1 MNEGLDRVL
10 RDFVMESQENL
21 ERLDHE
27 FVALEQDPSN
37 TDLLGDIFR
46 IIHTIKGSAGFL
58 SLVNL
63 EQVSHH
69 TEDVLSKLR
78 EGALRLNSDITTVLL
93 SAVDTIKSILLTI
106 EKTGQEE
113 DHQIEPVLT
122 ALKSIAEKSRNLPD
136 ELKPAK
142 PPSAEKTPPPAS
154 PSKLLRPP
162 ETLSNNHILED
173 SSAPITGDTSAKSA
187 SEIIERTL
195 SSVEESRIHVDVA
208 LLDQLMNLTAEL
220 VLARNQVVQLSAKSE
235 EKNLRPIAQRMN
247 VVVTELQETVMK
259 TRMQPIKKVFGMFPR
274 LVRDLSMM
282 QGKNVQLVME
292 GQATELDKTLIEAI
306 KDPLTHLV
314 RNSIDHGVEAS
325 NVRERLGKPPTA
337 KIQIRAFHE
346 AGLVHI
352 EVSDD
357 GAGIDLQRVKTKA
370 IQQGLVT
377 PQQAEEM
384 SDRQLISLIFRPGFS
399 TAEQITKISGR
410 GVGLDVVKRNLDR
423 IGGTIDV
430 QTEPHKGTTMKLRV
444 PITLA
449 IIPVLIVVAGKQ
461 RFAIPQV
468 NLEELIMLQ
477 TDTDQSQA
485 IERIYGAEVYRLRG
499 ELLPIIRL
507 RNIFALPEPEES
519 SENLLNIV
527 VLAAGELHFG
537 LVVDDVGDTE
547 EIVVKPLSSHI
558 KQLPFYDGATIMGDG
573 GISLILN
580 TAGLLSSVQL
590 STDEIKKAEQQ
601 SSDQLETISETD
613 TREHR
618 QTIVLF
624 RVGNSEYYG
633 VPLAFV
639 IRLEEFSASQ
649 IEYSGGREVMQY
661 RHEILP
667 LIRLEQY
674 FNIPETPPQEMLSL
688 IVFAVEKQIGLVVS
702 EIVNTVEIDTHI
714 DTETFKQKGI
724 LGSTIIEGHS
734 VMILDIHGLIE
745 LAYPTWYKKFFVS
758 KITEEERNKLDVL
771 IVEDSMF
778 FLNIE
783 KSYLEAAGY
792 HVITAINGK
801 DAQEKLAAHHV
812 DVVVTDLDMP
822 YCNGFELTRIIRS
835 TPEWKH
841 LPVMALTS
849 LSGEE
854 DRRHGFEV
862 GIDEYQIK
870 LDREEVLKSLETV
883 LLKKQGRRK

>member
-1 MNEGLDRVL
+1 MNDGLDRVL

-21 ERLDHE
+21 DRLDHE

-37 TDLLGDIFR
+37 TDLLADIFR

-58 SLVNL
+58 SLVTL
-63 EQVSHH
+63 EQVSHYA
-69 TEDVLSKLR
+69 EDVLSKLR

-106 EKTGQEE
+106 EKTGQEGE
-113 DHQIEPVLT
+113 HEVEPVLK
-122 ALKSIAEKSRNLPD
+122 ALKSIAEKSRSAVEEAKAAKAPAP
-136 ELKPAK
+136 EKPAPVPQISK
-142 PPSAEKTPPPAS
+142 PNRLQDLSAMHEEPSAHLAGDAS
-154 PSKLLRPP
+154 S
-162 ETLSNNHILED
+162 
-173 SSAPITGDTSAKSA
+173 KSA

-220 VLARNQVVQLSAKSE
+220 VLARNQVMQLSTRSE
-235 EKNLRPIAQRMN
+235 ERSLRDIAQRMN

-314 RNSIDHGVEAS
+314 RNAIDHGVEAS
-325 NVRERLGKPPTA
+325 NIRERLGKSPTA

-352 EVSDD
+352 EVADD
-357 GAGIDLQRVKTKA
+357 GAGVDVQRVKAKA
-370 IQQGLVT
+370 IQQGLLT

-384 SDRQLISLIFRPGFS
+384 AERQLVSLIFRPGFS

-410 GVGLDVVKRNLDR
+410 GVGMDVVKRNLDR

-430 QTEPHKGTTMKLRV
+430 QTELHKGTTMKLRV

-477 TDTDQSQA
+477 TDDDHSHA

-507 RNIFALPEPEES
+507 RDIFALPKAEDTLD
-519 SENLLNIV
+519 NLLNIV
-527 VLAAGELHFG
+527 VLSAGELHFG

-558 KQLPFYDGATIMGDG
+558 KQLPYYDGATIMGDG

-580 TAGLLSSVQL
+580 TAGLYSSVQL
-590 STDEIKKAEQQ
+590 SSDDIKKAEQQ
-601 SSDQLETISETD
+601 GNEQTD
-613 TREHR
+613 EINEAEIREHR

-624 RVGNSEYYG
+624 RVGNNEFYG

-639 IRLEEFSASQ
+639 VRLEEFSAAQ

-674 FNIPETPPQEMLSL
+674 FNIPAAPPQEILSL

-724 LGSTIIEGHS
+724 LGSTIIDGHS

-792 HVITAINGK
+792 HVITAVNGK
-801 DAQEKLAAHHV
+801 DAQEKLTAHHV

-822 YCNGFELTRIIRS
+822 YCNGFELAKIIKS

-854 DRRHGFEV
+854 DRRRGFEA

-883 LLKKQGRRK
+883 ILKKQGRRR

>member
-1 MNEGLDRVL
+1 MNDGLDRVL

-27 FVALEQDPSN
+27 FVALEQNPSN
-37 TDLLGDIFR
+37 ADLLADIFR

-58 SLVNL
+58 SLVTL
-63 EQVSHH
+63 EQVSHYA
-69 TEDVLSKLR
+69 EDVLSKLR
-78 EGALRLNSDITTVLL
+78 EGSLRLNSDITTVLL

-106 EKTGQEE
+106 EKTGHEGE
-113 DHQIEPVLT
+113 HDVDPVLK
-122 ALKSIAEKSRNLPD
+122 ALKSIAEKIRTAPEDRTAAKATLSEKSAPSSKIAKP
-136 ELKPAK
+136 LKPQD
-142 PPSAEKTPPPAS
+142 AS
-154 PSKLLRPP
+154 SIQEESPMPVASDIS
-162 ETLSNNHILED
+162 T
-173 SSAPITGDTSAKSA
+173 KSA

-220 VLARNQVVQLSAKSE
+220 VLARNQVMQLSTKSE
-235 EKNLRPIAQRMN
+235 ERSLRDIAQRMN

-314 RNSIDHGVEAS
+314 RNSIDHGVEAP
-325 NVRERLGKPPTA
+325 NVRERLGKSPTA

-352 EVSDD
+352 EVADD
-357 GAGIDLQRVKTKA
+357 GAGIDLQRVKAKA

-384 SDRQLISLIFRPGFS
+384 TERQLITLIFRPGFS

-410 GVGLDVVKRNLDR
+410 GVGMDVVKRNLDR

-430 QTEPHKGTTMKLRV
+430 QTELHKGTTMKLRV

-449 IIPVLIVVAGKQ
+449 IIPVLIVAAGKQ

-477 TDTDQSQA
+477 TDTDESHT

-507 RNIFALPEPEES
+507 RDVFALPQPEGATD
-519 SENLLNIV
+519 NLLNIV
-527 VLAAGELHFG
+527 VLSAGELHFG

-558 KQLPFYDGATIMGDG
+558 KQLPYYDGATIMGDG

-580 TAGLLSSVQL
+580 TSGLYSSVQL
-590 STDEIKKAEQQ
+590 SSDEIKKADQQGGEQA
-601 SSDQLETISETD
+601 EAISETD

-618 QTIVLF
+618 QTVVLF
-624 RVGNSEYYG
+624 RVGNNEYYG

-639 IRLEEFSASQ
+639 VRLEEFSASQ

-674 FNIPETPPQEMLSL
+674 FNIPAAPPQETLSL

-702 EIVNTVEIDTHI
+702 EIVNTIEIDTHI

-724 LGSTIIEGHS
+724 LGSTIVDGHS

-758 KITEEERNKLDVL
+758 KITEEERSKLDVL

-792 HVITAINGK
+792 HVITAINGN

-812 DVVVTDLDMP
+812 DVVITDLDMP
-822 YCNGFELTRIIRS
+822 YCNGFELTKIIKT

-854 DRRHGFEV
+854 DRRRGFEV

-870 LDREEVLKSLETV
+870 LDREEVLKSLEAM
-883 LLKKQGRRK
+883 LLKKQGRRR

>member
-1 MNEGLDRVL
+1 MNDGLDRIL

-21 ERLDHE
+21 DRLDHE

-37 TDLLGDIFR
+37 VDLLADIFR

-58 SLVNL
+58 SLVTL
-63 EQVSHH
+63 EQVSHYA
-69 TEDVLSKLR
+69 EDVLSKLR
-78 EGALRLNSDITTVLL
+78 EGTLRLNSDITTVLL
-93 SAVDTIKSILLTI
+93 SAVDTIKSILLSI
-106 EKTGQEE
+106 EKTGLEGE
-113 DHQIEPVLT
+113 HEVEPVMK
-122 ALKSIAEKSRNLPD
+122 ALKWVAEKSRNSP
-136 ELKPAK
+136 EEQKTTKPSLLEKIAPPANAAK
-142 PPSAEKTPPPAS
+142 TPKTPPNVQQE
-154 PSKLLRPP
+154 PP
-162 ETLSNNHILED
+162 T
-173 SSAPITGDTSAKSA
+173 PTVGDASAKSA

-195 SSVEESRIHVDVA
+195 SSVEESRIHVDVV

-220 VLARNQVVQLSAKSE
+220 VLARNQVVQLSTKSE
-235 EKNLRPIAQRMN
+235 EKNLRTIAQRMN

-325 NVRERLGKPPTA
+325 SVRERLGKPPTA
-337 KIQIRAFHE
+337 KITIRAFHE

-357 GAGIDLQRVKTKA
+357 GAGVDLQRVRSKA
-370 IQQGLVT
+370 IQQGLIT

-384 SDRQLISLIFRPGFS
+384 SERQLLALIFRPGFS
-399 TAEQITKISGR
+399 TAEQVTKISGR
-410 GVGLDVVKRNLDR
+410 GVGMDVVKRNLDR

-430 QTEPHKGTTMKLRV
+430 QTEPNKGTTMKLRV

-449 IIPVLIVVAGKQ
+449 IIPVLIVMAGKQ

-477 TDTDQSQA
+477 TDTDESQL

-499 ELLPIIRL
+499 ELLPIIRMRDIL
-507 RNIFALPEPEES
+507 ALPKEEHVS
-519 SENLLNIV
+519 DTLLNIV
-527 VLAAGELHFG
+527 VLSAGELHFG
-537 LVVDDVGDTE
+537 VVVDDVGDTE
-547 EIVVKPLSSHI
+547 EIVVKPLSRHI
-558 KQLPFYDGATIMGDG
+558 KQLPYYDGATIMGDG

-580 TAGLLSSVQL
+580 AAGLYSSVQV
-590 STDEIKKAEQQ
+590 SSDEIKKAAQQ
-601 SSDQLETISETD
+601 SGEQAEDVNEAD
-613 TREHR
+613 AREHR

-624 RVGNSEYYG
+624 RVGSNEFYG

-639 IRLEEFSASQ
+639 VRLEEFSASQ
-649 IEYSGGREVMQY
+649 IEFSGGREVMQY

-674 FNIPETPPQEMLSL
+674 FNIPDVPKQDALSL

-758 KITEEERNKLDVL
+758 KINEEERNKLDVL

-783 KSYLEAAGY
+783 KSYFEAAGY

-822 YCNGFELTRIIRS
+822 YCNGFELTKIIKS

-854 DRRHGFEV
+854 DRRRGFEV

-870 LDREEVLKSLETV
+870 LDRDEVLKALELV
-883 LLKKQGRRK
+883 LLKKQGRRH